1 MADAPEAPRRAI
13 SEALAA
19 ASAVVNEWLDAAHP
33 MLALQLIDDL
43 TVKSTVERFRR
54 GARTKVHW
62 WDWQKKFH
70 KKVKW
75 KNAWLFALQ
84 RGEQPVALCL
94 GSISVRAGHVA
105 IEYLERRVYARGVK
119 GVPLVAAYQFATA
132 VANAL
137 GISEV
142 RINDPLNPALARHY
156 EQALGMTPVRQGRAN
171 EVKYLFKKVVP

>member
-1 MADAPEAPRRAI
+1 MAEAPGAKRSAVA
-13 SEALAA
+13 EALAA
-19 ASAVVNEWLDAAHP
+19 ASAVVNEWLAATHP
-33 MLALQLIDDL
+33 KLALELVDAQ
-43 TVKSTVERFRR
+43 TVKLIVERFRR

-75 KNAWLFALQ
+75 KSAWLFALQ
-84 RGEQPVALCL
+84 RGDQPVALCL
-94 GSISVRAGHVA
+94 GSISIQAGHVA

-132 VANAL
+132 VANAM

-142 RINDPLNPALARHY
+142 RINDPLNPALARYY
-156 EQALGMTPVRQGRAN
+156 ERALGMTPVRQGQAN